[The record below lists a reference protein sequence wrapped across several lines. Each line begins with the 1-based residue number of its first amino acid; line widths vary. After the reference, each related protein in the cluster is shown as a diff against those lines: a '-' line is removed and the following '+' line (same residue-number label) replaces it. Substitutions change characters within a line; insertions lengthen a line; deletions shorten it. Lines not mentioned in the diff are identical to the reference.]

1 MSTYLYDEAIMNKLK
16 RWGLPNSATLLSPND
31 IQNLY
36 DIINQQNG
44 DRGIALPLIT
54 LNRSGNFNIT
64 RVEKSPLSINALKIA
79 KTKERSMQLNAIPIE
94 LEYQLDIY
102 ARQRVQADEY
112 ARELAF
118 NFINYPEIEII
129 VPYEGANYTHKSMII
144 LENDIVDN
152 SNVPERIVHGQF
164 TRYTMR
170 LKVNDAYLFDVRLRD
185 NIQKIS
191 WNINQDGSMEVEG
204 EVEEKED

>member
-118 NFINYPEIEII
+118 NFINYPEIEI
-129 VPYEGANYTHKSMII
+129 VKE
-144 LENDIVDN
+144 LVD
-152 SNVPERIVHGQF
+152 SER
-164 TRYTMR
+164 
-170 LKVNDAYLFDVRLRD
+170 L
-185 NIQKIS
+185 
-191 WNINQDGSMEVEG
+191 
-204 EVEEKED
+204 